1 MDLPSCS
8 KTRNPFTGAEAN
20 AVGVKVDKVSK
31 SYAGMEVLK
40 NVSFDV
46 QPGEIFVIMG
56 PSGSGKSVLLRHI
69 AGLEVPSTGT
79 ITIDGKDPTLEAT
92 REAVR
97 VALVF
102 QAGALFNSLSVYD
115 NLALYPREH
124 RAGDAKAIDKRVM
137 HALKILSV
145 EDAARKFPSEL
156 SGGMKKRV
164 SIARALVMEPQLLLY
179 DEPTSELDPVMSA
192 TISEIIATLKN
203 EYSVTSIVVT
213 HDRALALNPDL
224 AEAWSDRGVI
234 LARLNRAEDALASYD
249 RALALRPD
257 YARALSNRGAALA
270 DLGRLQAA
278 LDSHDRAGA
287 LGIFAHVLGN
297 FHRAEM
303 RSAHRAEVRDLRAL
317 RGQGLVVEVAR
328 GHRIEGKRPSF
339 FQDLQFLLIGPL
351 WLLADLYRR
360 LGIRY

>member
-1 MDLPSCS
+1 MDFPSCS

-20 AVGVKVDKVSK
+20 AVGVKVDNVSK

-40 NVSFDV
+40 NVSFEV
-46 QPGEIFVIMG
+46 KPGEIFVIMG

-69 AGLEVPSTGT
+69 AGLEVPSAGT

-124 RAGDAKAIDKRVM
+124 RAGDDKAIDQRVM

-213 HDRALALNPDL
+213 HDRALALT
-224 AEAWSDRGVI
+224 I
-234 LARLNRAEDALASYD
+234 
-249 RALALRPD
+249 
-257 YARALSNRGAALA
+257 SNRVGLLM
-270 DLGRLQAA
+270 DGELISLGTPQELQQSK
-278 LDSHDRAGA
+278 DP
-287 LGIFAHVLGN
+287 
-297 FHRAEM
+297 
-303 RSAHRAEVRDLRAL
+303 
-317 RGQGLVVEVAR
+317 
-328 GHRIEGKRPSF
+328 RIVDFLNPKIDIKNPRFKKLESQQQLQTQNKRET
-339 FQDLQFLLIGPL
+339 QETT
-351 WLLADLYRR
+351 
-360 LGIRY
+360 